1 MIGDAVPFGFARAL
15 READRALVGT
25 WAKIPSLETIEILA
39 DAGFDFVVVD
49 MEHAPLSFQ
58 DAYAAIVVSQS
69 VGMHAIVRVPDRS
82 GSHIQRL
89 LDAGASG
96 ILVPRVETV
105 AQAAEAAEQMTFSPE
120 GRRGAGI
127 TARAGRWGGFDF
139 PTYLSRGADVLKA
152 VQLEDVGS
160 LEIIDDILAV
170 PHLNGV
176 FLGMGD
182 LQLSTGLTMADPKL
196 QSLEAA
202 FHAAAARRGLPT
214 GTAVGTAEQAA
225 AAVARGHRFV
235 MVNNDTGILR
245 SAAAELV
252 AATRAAL

>member
-1 MIGDAVPFGFARAL
+1 VIEEHKTFGFAKAL
-15 READRALVGT
+15 AETDRPLVGT

-49 MEHAPLSFQ
+49 MEHAPLTFAE
-58 DAYAAIVVSQS
+58 AYSAMVVAQS

-82 GSHIQRL
+82 GSHLQRI
-89 LDAGASG
+89 LDAGADG

-105 AQAAEAAEQMTFSPE
+105 EQAAEAAAGMTFSPE

-139 PTYLSRGADVLKA
+139 PTYLSRGEGVMRGI
-152 VQLEDVGS
+152 QLEDRGA
-160 LEIIDDILAV
+160 LEIVDEILAV
-170 PHLNGV
+170 PHLNGA

-182 LQLSTGLTMADPKL
+182 LQLSTRLAMADPGL
-196 QSLEAA
+196 QALEAA
-202 FHAAAARRGLPT
+202 FHAAARKHGIPT

-235 MVNNDTGILR
+235 MVSNDTGLLR
-245 SAAAELV
+245 GAAADVV
-252 AATRAAL
+252 AATRARL